1 MASTPL
7 QTRIHGRIS
16 TRYNDELVLKMKFIF
31 TIRRRSALGP
41 GSMHYASSKRL
52 LPQWNLRFLS
62 KSTSLSASNICVCV
76 CAYFT
81 LPVSHSRY
89 PSGYCTISIN
99 SAGGVTC
106 DALAEFFTPAKSRV
120 DKGQGQISAR
130 GNIRP
135 PMPEH
140 NVGTPVSKDL
150 WRSAPMK
157 DHDPKCWKGEI
168 LTKKGCAICRNT

>member
-1 MASTPL
+1 MGTSESIASSCPPL
-7 QTRIHGRIS
+7 SPILQPNNIS
-16 TRYNDELVLKMKFIF
+16 TQKLLIPFMFNFSSCCCKRTLGSAVVADEPSISLLEGVHK
-31 TIRRRSALGP
+31 TASPLGRVI
-41 GSMHYASSKRL
+41 SRELSVSK
-52 LPQWNLRFLS
+52 
-62 KSTSLSASNICVCV
+62 KS
-76 CAYFT
+76 
-81 LPVSHSRY
+81 R
-89 PSGYCTISIN
+89 YCTISIN

-168 LTKKGCAICRNT
+168 LTKKGCTRCRNT